1 METKVMGAAIRHRI
15 IRVLEAKTQ
24 MDLWALLVSLDGC
37 SLEAIEV
44 IKEMRDEGKIYE
56 VAVGVYAL
64 GPKPKPAA
72 AFKGWV
78 VDGGRNRG
86 QYEDA
91 QGNRLSSRQLSRL
104 I

>member
-1 METKVMGAAIRHRI
+1 MSAAIRHRI

-37 SLEAIEV
+37 SLEAVEV

-78 VDGGRNRG
+78 VDGGRNVG
-86 QYEDA
+86 QYED
-91 QGNRLSSRQLSRL
+91 QHGNKLSSRQLSRL